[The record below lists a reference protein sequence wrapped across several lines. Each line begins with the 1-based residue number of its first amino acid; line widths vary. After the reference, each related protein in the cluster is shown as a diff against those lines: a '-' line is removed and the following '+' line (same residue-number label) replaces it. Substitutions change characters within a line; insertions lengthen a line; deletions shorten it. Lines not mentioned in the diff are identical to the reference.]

1 MERTEQAGHTAILDR
16 DMRGRMDRTQH
27 PERTDTFDDDVRY
40 DALRARD
47 RRFDGTFFVGVRT
60 TGVYCRPVC
69 RARLPHRRNCT
80 FFDSAAEAEANGYRP
95 CLRCRPE
102 LAPGRSLVDAASRL
116 ATAAHARITSG
127 GLNGT
132 AVRDIAREL
141 CVGERQLR
149 RAVRAEFGVSPIELA
164 QTQRLL
170 IAKQLLTDTNLPIAR
185 VAFAS
190 GFSSLSRFNT
200 LFLSRYRLSPSR
212 LRREGRGRTA
222 RGGGITLLFGYRPP
236 FDWARLLAF
245 LRSRAIPG
253 IDTADATS
261 YTRTIRIGEHAGW
274 FRVRQADIAR
284 ALLAVDVSD
293 SLVPVLMPLR
303 AGVRRLLDLDADP
316 ALVAAHFAGDAVLDP
331 LVARWPG
338 LRLPG
343 SVDGFEIAVRAV
355 LGQQVSVAAAR
366 TLNGRLHAKFGE
378 PIRAVA
384 GLDRLPVAAE
394 TLAAARPT
402 TLSEIGIPQTRART
416 LVALA
421 QSVAAGDI
429 SFEPTTDV
437 PGAVAALQR
446 IRGVGAWTGE
456 YIAMRAFH
464 WPDAFPATD
473 LGVRRALRGAD
484 PVRASE
490 RWRPWRAYAVLYLWT
505 SLEPNRSE

>member
-1 MERTEQAGHTAILDR
+1 MQP
-16 DMRGRMDRTQH
+16 TQ
-27 PERTDTFDDDVRY
+27 PSEIDNGDVRY
-40 DALRARD
+40 HALRAHD

-60 TGVYCRPVC
+60 TRIYCRPVC
-69 RARLPHRRNCT
+69 RARLPQRRNCT
-80 FFDSAAEAEANGYRP
+80 FFDSAAEAESHGYRP

-102 LAPGRSLVDAASRL
+102 LAPGRSLTDASSRL
-116 ATAAHARITSG
+116 ASAAHARITNG
-127 GLNGT
+127 GLTG
-132 AVRDIAREL
+132 ASVRDIAREL

-170 IAKQLLTDTNLPIAR
+170 VAKQLLTDTNLPIAR

-200 LFLSRYRLSPSR
+200 LFLSRYRMSPSR
-212 LRREGRGRTA
+212 LRREGRVRPS
-222 RGGGITLLFGYRPP
+222 RDGGITLLFGYRPP
-236 FDWARLLAF
+236 FDWTRLLAF

-261 YTRTIRIGEHAGW
+261 YTRTIRLGEHTGW
-274 FRVRQADIAR
+274 FSVRHADAER
-284 ALLAVDVSD
+284 ALLAVDVWE
-293 SLVPVLMPLR
+293 SLVPVLLPLR
-303 AGVRRLLDLDADP
+303 AAVRRLLDLDAEP
-316 ALVAAHFAGDAVLDP
+316 ARIAEHFAGDAVLDP

-366 TLNGRLHAKFGE
+366 TLNGRLHAQFGAS
-378 PIRAVA
+378 IRAVA

-394 TLAAARPT
+394 TLATVRAT
-402 TLSEIGIPQTRART
+402 TLSRIGIPLTRAHT

-437 PGAVAALQR
+437 PAALAALQR
-446 IRGVGAWTGE
+446 IRGIGAWTAE

-473 LGVRRALRGAD
+473 LGVRRALRGVD
-484 PVRASE
+484 PVRAAES
-490 RWRPWRAYAVLYLWT
+490 WRPWRAYAVLYLWT
-505 SLEPNRSE
+505 SLEPNRSA

>member
-1 MERTEQAGHTAILDR
+1 MQASEQLDHTTLDA
-16 DMRGRMDRTQH
+16 
-27 PERTDTFDDDVRY
+27 DVRY
-40 DALRARD
+40 RAMRARD

-60 TGVYCRPVC
+60 TRIYCRPVC
-69 RARLPHRRNCT
+69 RARLPQQRNCT
-80 FFDSAAEAEANGYRP
+80 FFDSAAAAEADGYRP

-102 LAPGRSLVDAASRL
+102 LAPGRSLTDAAGRL
-116 ATAAHARITSG
+116 AAAAHARITSG
-127 GLNGT
+127 DMNG
-132 AVRDIAREL
+132 ASVRDIAREL

-149 RAVRAEFGVSPIELA
+149 RAVRAEFGVSPVELA

-170 IAKQLLTDTNLPIAR
+170 VAKQLLTDTDLPVPRI
-185 VAFAS
+185 AFAS

-212 LRREGRGRTA
+212 LRREGRTRPSPA
-222 RGGGITLLFGYRPP
+222 GGITLLFGYRPP
-236 FDWARLLAF
+236 FDWERLLAF

-261 YTRTIRIGEHAGW
+261 YTRTIRIGAHAGW
-274 FRVRQADIAR
+274 FTVRHADAGR
-284 ALLAVDVSD
+284 ATVAVDVAE

-303 AGVRRLLDLDADP
+303 AGVRRLLDLDAEP
-316 ALVAAHFAGDAVLDP
+316 ALVAEHFAGDVVLDP
-331 LVARWPG
+331 LVAQWPG

-343 SVDGFEIAVRAV
+343 AVDGFEIAVRAV

-366 TLNGRLHAKFGE
+366 TLNGRLHAQYGE

-394 TLAAARPT
+394 TVASVPPAM
-402 TLSEIGIPQTRART
+402 LSRKIGIPLARART
-416 LVALA
+416 LTALA
-421 QSVAAGDI
+421 QSVVCGDVT
-429 SFEPTTDV
+429 FAPTTDV
-437 PGAVAALQR
+437 PGALQALQR
-446 IRGVGAWTGE
+446 IRGIGPWTAE

-464 WPDAFPATD
+464 WPDAYPATD

-484 PVRASE
+484 PVRAAE

-505 SLEPNRSE
+505 SLEQNRSA